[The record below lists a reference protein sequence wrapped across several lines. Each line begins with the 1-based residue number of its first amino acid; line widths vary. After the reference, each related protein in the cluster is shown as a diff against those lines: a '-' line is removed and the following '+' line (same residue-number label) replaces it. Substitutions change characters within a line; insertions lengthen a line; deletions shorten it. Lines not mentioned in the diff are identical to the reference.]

1 MNYISVKN
9 TLSIIF
15 LSSCFLQYGC
25 KKYNVSTVSESDNGI
40 ISYQTRVQPIIEN
53 HCIGCHDASYD
64 LALTDY
70 EHLVTYAKSGQLRG
84 SLTGNPDY
92 LQMPA
97 YDSLTPSEI
106 STILQW
112 IDQEYPE

>member
-25 KKYNVSTVSESDNGI
+25 EKYNVSAVSESDNGI
-40 ISYQTRVQPIIEN
+40 ISYQSRIQPIIEN
-53 HCIGCHDASYD
+53 HCIECHDASYD

-70 EHLVTYAKSGQLRG
+70 EHVVSYAKSGQLRG
-84 SLTGNPDY
+84 SLTGNQNY
-92 LQMPA
+92 QQMPVNNT
-97 YDSLTPSEI
+97 LTSSEI